1 MGKDLKG
8 REIGQGIVQRKD
20 GRYVGRYTDNAG
32 NRKSIYSTKLSEV
45 KRQLNDVNYEVAHGL
60 YSKNPVITVD
70 QWFDEWIT
78 TYKKGKVKDST
89 LESYRYPY
97 QHISKAIGFMRLT
110 DVKMIHLQKII
121 NDLADRGYAYSTLTL
136 TRVCM
141 HALFDQAVLN
151 EYISKNPSKGVKL
164 PTDDTGERRVLTV
177 DEQELFLKYLPGTEH
192 ELEFRFVLL
201 TGLRASEISGLIWD
215 NVNFERKELYIT
227 QAMGYSK
234 KENKFFITTPKT
246 KSSIRT
252 IPLVDEALQILKDQR
267 KKQMLA
273 RMKSANWNTEESFKN
288 LVFTSQNGRPN
299 GHAIYNNAIK
309 SILRRMNRDIVAEAK
324 MNGTES
330 RTIPGFS
337 MHTLRHSFATRAFES
352 GMKPKVVQQIL
363 GHATLNVTTDL
374 YMHTTIEHLH
384 REIEKFVVVKGA

>member
-45 KRQLNDVNYEVAHGL
+45 KRQLNDVKYEVAHGL
-60 YSKNPVITVD
+60 YSKNPLITVD
-70 QWFDEWIT
+70 EWFNEWIS
-78 TYKKGKVKDST
+78 TYKEGKIKAST
-89 LESYRYPY
+89 VDAYRYTY
-97 QHISKAIGFMRLT
+97 RHISKAIGFMRLT

-121 NDLADRGYAYSTLTL
+121 NELADRGYAYSTLTL

-151 EYISKNPSKGVKL
+151 EYITKNPSNGVKL

-177 DEQELFLKYLPGTEH
+177 EEQELFLKYLSGTEH

-215 NVNFERKELYIT
+215 NVNWERKELYIT

-252 IPLVDEALQILKDQR
+252 IPLVDEALQILRQQK

-273 RMKSANWNTEESFKN
+273 RMKSTNWNTEECFDN

-309 SILRRMNRDIVAEAK
+309 SVLRRMNRDIVAEAK
-324 MNGTES
+324 VNGVEPQI
-330 RTIPGFS
+330 IPGFS
-337 MHTLRHSFATRAFES
+337 MHSLRHSFATRAFEA

-384 REIEKFVVVKGA
+384 REIEKFVVIKGA